1 MVAFG
6 KPAFANQFNFS
17 VKAILPENQASK
29 ASYFD
34 ILMAPGQEQTLSVEL
49 SNSTDKT
56 VTVEQGLA
64 SATTNLNG
72 VVEYS
77 PNKIKPDAS
86 LKYNMKDYVKL
97 DQEIVL
103 APKTTK
109 TVKSMRRCPIQL
121 LKAIW
126 LAD

>member
-1 MVAFG
+1 MKNLKKWVALTVALTGMVAFG

-56 VTVEQGLA
+56 VTV
-64 SATTNLNG
+64 
-72 VVEYS
+72 
-77 PNKIKPDAS
+77 
-86 LKYNMKDYVKL
+86 
-97 DQEIVL
+97 
-103 APKTTK
+103 
-109 TVKSMRRCPIQL
+109 
-121 LKAIW
+121 
-126 LAD
+126 